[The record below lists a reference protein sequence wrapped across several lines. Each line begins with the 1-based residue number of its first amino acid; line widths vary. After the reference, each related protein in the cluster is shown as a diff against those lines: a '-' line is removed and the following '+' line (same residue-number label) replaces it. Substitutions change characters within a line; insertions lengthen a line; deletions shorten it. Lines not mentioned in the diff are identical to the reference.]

1 MANLHDVLKEWV
13 DQRVT
18 VVNPQ
23 SFAETVV
30 RDVIRMET
38 YQAMVTEVGEDFV
51 RIHFQ
56 ASKRNVESEVDQVIP
71 FHEIKRISV
80 WAEER
85 LLHL

>member
-1 MANLHDVLKEWV
+1 MANLYDVLKEWV

-38 YQAMVTEVGEDFV
+38 YQATVQEIGDDFV
-51 RIHFQ
+51 RLHFQ
-56 ASKRNVESEVDQVIP
+56 ASKRNVDADVDQVIP

-80 WAEER
+80 WGDER

>member
-1 MANLHDVLKEWV
+1 MANLHDVLREWI
-13 DQRVT
+13 DRRVT

-38 YQAMVTEVGEDFV
+38 YQAVVSEVGDDFV
-51 RIHFQ
+51 RLNF
-56 ASKRNVESEVDQVIP
+56 AAAKRNVESEVDQVIP
-71 FHEIKRISV
+71 FHEVKRISV
-80 WAEER
+80 WGEER